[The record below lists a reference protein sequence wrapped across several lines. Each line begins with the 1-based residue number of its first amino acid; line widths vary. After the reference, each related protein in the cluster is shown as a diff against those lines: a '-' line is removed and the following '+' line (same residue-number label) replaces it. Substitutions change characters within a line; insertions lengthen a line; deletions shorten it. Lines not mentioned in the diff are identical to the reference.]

1 MAISLTNARRP
12 PLHVLLFC
20 LGFAL
25 IVFSFN
31 FFRDSYTSFSPSP
44 KNSNNT
50 AYTLPPHISPDDP
63 VRACYVVLVR
73 NQELNGLLSSMRQ
86 LEDTFN
92 RKFNY
97 PYVFLN
103 DDEFTP
109 EFIEMTSAATKS
121 QVKYGKLDSQMW
133 GYPSFINQT
142 LAAENRE
149 AMAAIGLPYG
159 GSESYRHMC
168 RYALMMVNEKKKKF
182 KDLFPLI
189 LKIPTG
195 SKVVISLDT
204 LFWTNTIITGES
216 NLMSISVVKW
226 IMMFSNT

>member
-31 FFRDSYTSFSPSP
+31 FFRDSYTSFSPSRT
-44 KNSNNT
+44 NSNNT

-149 AMAAIGLPYG
+149 AMAATGIPYG

-168 RYALMMVNEKKKKF
+168 RYAPMILNEKNY
-182 KDLFPLI
+182 
-189 LKIPTG
+189 
-195 SKVVISLDT
+195 SKTS
-204 LFWTNTIITGES
+204 S
-216 NLMSISVVKW
+216 R
-226 IMMFSNT
+226 